1 MCKTNSTD
9 NHENITATATYL
21 VIGAG
26 TAGMSF
32 IDSILTLNPKATVIL
47 VDRNSQPGGHW
58 TKVGYMIYYVSLSF
72 IVHLYIICL
81 PTLLRINI

>member
-32 IDSILTLNPKATVIL
+32 IDSILTLNTKATVIL

-58 TKVGYMIYYVSLSF
+58 TKVGYMIYYVSRLLSTY
-72 IVHLYIICL
+72 ILYVYPLCCVLISD
-81 PTLLRINI
+81 